1 MPLPVISTPT
11 YELVLP
17 SNDKKIK
24 YRPFFVRE
32 EKILLLAMESDDL
45 TQINNAIIDVLGSCI
60 LTKDV
65 KVTEL
70 PTFDIE
76 YLFLNIRAKSI
87 GESIDL
93 IITCSDDGE
102 TEVPLTIYIDEIEVK
117 KDPNHSK
124 NIQLTDTLILE
135 MKYPSFDKFIK
146 DNFNQNDKQDLLD
159 LSFRIIASCIETV
172 YQDGEC
178 WAAEDYSEEEIIQF
192 LEQLNSKQY
201 KEIEKFFSTMP
212 KLSYQTTVINPNT
225 ERENIVSLEGLSDF
239 FA

>member
-17 SNDKKIK
+17 SNNKKIK

-32 EKILLLAMESDDL
+32 EKILLLAMESEDL
-45 TQINNAIIDVLGSCI
+45 SQINNAVIDVLENCT
-60 LTKDV
+60 LTKNV
-65 KVTEL
+65 QIREL

-76 YLFLNIRAKSI
+76 YLFLNLRAKSI
-87 GESIDL
+87 GESIE
-93 IITCSDDGE
+93 IIVTCGDDGV
-102 TEVPLTIYIDEIEVK
+102 TQIPITIYIDEIEVK

-124 NIQLTDTLILE
+124 SIQLTDKLIVQ

-146 DNFNQNDKQDLLD
+146 DNFDKNDKNDLFD
-159 LSFRIIASCIETV
+159 LSMKIIASCIDTV
-172 YQDGEC
+172 YQDDEC
-178 WAAEDYSEEEIIQF
+178 WAAEDYTEKEIIEF
-192 LEQLNSKQY
+192 LERLNSKQY

-212 KLSYQTTVINPNT
+212 KLFYETKVVNPNT
-225 ERENIVSLEGLSDF
+225 EKENTVSLEGLSDF